1 MAKLTKGDLVEYNGD
16 EYTVIGEDEI
26 NEAII
31 LEDKDGEKITVD
43 MSQLMIVEADEA
55 ETEEVVTEKAE
66 EKEEEAEVV
75 AEKEEEAEEGEQL
88 DELTRAGETI
98 KGKANYNTSQMTA
111 SVIKAMSGEGTSDPV
126 TFFNKM
132 MQLMHNNDW
141 GIGSGAAGKNKAS
154 VAASNPHPDG
164 TSWAGDNA
172 SRVKAMSKEDLER
185 ILGSEKGLSEEFK
198 ANASTLFEASV
209 NLRVAT
215 VTEELEAKYAEQLAE
230 ATEEM
235 TTSLEASI
243 NTYLTKS
250 AKQWL
255 EENKVAV
262 ESTLRNEITENFMN
276 DFFGLLRE
284 YNFDLPEEKV
294 DVVEQM
300 TARNDELEAKLN
312 EQMNS
317 NMELCSAIEEYAAQ
331 RAFDSVCEGLAL
343 TQIEKFK
350 TLAEDIDFDGDE
362 ESFVSKLELVKEHH
376 FGSKKAPT
384 STMNEEVDIEEDT
397 PKKANQDIDPSV
409 ANYVSAISRT
419 TKR

>member
-31 LEDKDGEKITVD
+31 LENKDGEKITVD
-43 MSQLMIVEADEA
+43 MNQLMIVEADEA
-55 ETEEVVTEKAE
+55 ETKEEVVVTEKAE
-66 EKEEEAEVV
+66 EKAEVV
-75 AEKEEEAEEGEQL
+75 AEEEAEEQL

-98 KGKANYNTSQMTA
+98 KGKANWNTSQMTS
-111 SVIKAMSGEGTSDPV
+111 SVIKAMSGEGSSDPV

-132 MQLMHNNDW
+132 MQIMHNNDW
-141 GIGSGAAGKNKAS
+141 GIGSGAASKNKSS
-154 VAASNPHPDG
+154 VAAKNPHQDSS
-164 TSWAGDNA
+164 SWAGDNA

-235 TTSLEASI
+235 TTSLEESI

-284 YNFDLPEEKV
+284 YNFDLPEDKV

-300 TARNDELEAKLN
+300 AARNDELEAKLN

-350 TLAEDIDFDGDE
+350 TLAEDIEFDGDE

-384 STMNEEVDIEEDT
+384 SAMNEEVDIDEDK
-397 PKKANQDIDPSV
+397 PKKANQDIDPSI
-409 ANYVSAISRT
+409 ANYAHAISRT